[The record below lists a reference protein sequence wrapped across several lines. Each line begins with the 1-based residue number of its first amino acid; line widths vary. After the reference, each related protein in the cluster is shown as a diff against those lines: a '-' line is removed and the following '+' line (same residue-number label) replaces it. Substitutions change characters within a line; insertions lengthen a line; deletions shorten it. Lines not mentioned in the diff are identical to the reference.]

1 MFIKTP
7 EWMKT
12 SHIFRKNYINP
23 SMMSKAI
30 KKYSH
35 IETEPRTKK
44 KMYRAGKSTSLD
56 SNFFNGSTLNNKEV
70 ELKVKTFF
78 PEQGVVDKMVELAEK
93 ITDFV
98 MPSDGT
104 LLDNTSDYPIAI
116 NMDCY
121 IKNPMKETKI
131 EFLGLDNDKVKVPV
145 VPVNIK
151 HQENKFI
158 KRKLEENIYPHSS
171 KILKVENIQE
181 PIQAEWRKPGEE
193 KGSKFLIIKD
203 NHLVF
208 DGDSVVEGILSGRKS
223 TWKLLNE

>member
-121 IKNPMKETKI
+121 IKNPMKETQI
-131 EFLGLDNDKVKVPV
+131 EFLGLEKVPV
-145 VPVNIK
+145 GSRYEVDFSDSAAVFSKGPSLQK
-151 HQENKFI
+151 Y
-158 KRKLEENIYPHSS
+158 RPHKDLFFSYTD
-171 KILKVENIQE
+171 LIQT
-181 PIQAEWRKPGEE
+181 QF
-193 KGSKFLIIKD
+193 SLI
-203 NHLVF
+203 
-208 DGDSVVEGILSGRKS
+208 
-223 TWKLLNE
+223 